1 MIFFFNGT
9 TIKAFGLG
17 RDPSRRGFL
26 ILMQGGGG
34 YSYRP
39 YVVRTTRNS
48 VRRLSW

>member
-9 TIKAFGLG
+9 TIKAFGLE
-17 RDPSRRGFL
+17 RDPSRHGFL
-26 ILMQGGGG
+26 ILMQRGIG